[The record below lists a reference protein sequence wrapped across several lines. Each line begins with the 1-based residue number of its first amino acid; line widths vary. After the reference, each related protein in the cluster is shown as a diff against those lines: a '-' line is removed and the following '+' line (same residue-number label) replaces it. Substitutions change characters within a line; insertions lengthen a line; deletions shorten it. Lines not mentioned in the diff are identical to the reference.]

1 MSSKLYIQDCQTS
14 GIRLSI
20 QNKIQGQGNIRI
32 FFNLSEKIAN
42 LKQYPGKSPYINFFL
57 RKLIC
62 EGETKVRECYN
73 NDYPF
78 AAVLIF
84 IRVLL
89 FQVCVPEPVGVRAR
103 L

>member
-1 MSSKLYIQDCQTS
+1 MQDCQTS

-20 QNKIQGQGNIRI
+20 QKLNSRAGKYQKILKFMRDYCK
-32 FFNLSEKIAN
+32 SETISREITIH
-42 LKQYPGKSPYINFFL
+42 LKKL

-78 AAVLIF
+78 AAAVIF